1 MESKT
6 IKLYLFLLLTIFFIN
21 FSSTLL
27 ANEQATHQTN
37 DQAVYQSIVYPKI
50 SLLTCDSGNEL
61 YSTFGHSA
69 LRVYYPESGKDIVF
83 NFGLFDFNT
92 PYFYT
97 KFVRGKLKYMLGIQ
111 YTSDFIEQF
120 KWEKR
125 GVKEQILNL
134 TETQTQ
140 ELIDRLAV
148 LYMPQNRYYYYSFL
162 YKNCTSELRDII
174 FPLVALSKENY
185 ESKSANVT
193 YRELLN
199 VHINGWTKFG
209 INLLLGSSLDR
220 ITNSYESMFLPENLY
235 EGTALLYNGDAP
247 LVSEKV
253 YLYKAPESEKN
264 ISFIDSLISP
274 FIVFSLLFAVMLF
287 VFIRGIVT
295 GKKKL
300 LYIFNNTYLGLIS
313 LLGLV
318 LIVIVLITEHTELY
332 ANYNLLWC
340 NPLFFFVLVAS
351 FKRWRKAERLF
362 CTISL
367 LFIALLQIVWAYGI
381 QYVEPGFIPIVT
393 TLALSFAIRLI
404 LPYSSGT
411 IVKPTSSR

>member
-97 KFVRGKLKYMLGIQ
+97 KF
-111 YTSDFIEQF
+111 
-120 KWEKR
+120 
-125 GVKEQILNL
+125 
-134 TETQTQ
+134 
-140 ELIDRLAV
+140 
-148 LYMPQNRYYYYSFL
+148 
-162 YKNCTSELRDII
+162 
-174 FPLVALSKENY
+174 
-185 ESKSANVT
+185 
-193 YRELLN
+193 
-199 VHINGWTKFG
+199 G

-247 LVSEKV
+247 LVSENV

>member
-140 ELIDRLAV
+140 ELIDRL
-148 LYMPQNRYYYYSFL
+148 
-162 YKNCTSELRDII
+162 
-174 FPLVALSKENY
+174 
-185 ESKSANVT
+185 
-193 YRELLN
+193 
-199 VHINGWTKFG
+199 
-209 INLLLGSSLDR
+209 
-220 ITNSYESMFLPENLY
+220 
-235 EGTALLYNGDAP
+235 
-247 LVSEKV
+247 
-253 YLYKAPESEKN
+253 
-264 ISFIDSLISP
+264 
-274 FIVFSLLFAVMLF
+274 
-287 VFIRGIVT
+287 
-295 GKKKL
+295 
-300 LYIFNNTYLGLIS
+300 
-313 LLGLV
+313 
-318 LIVIVLITEHTELY
+318 
-332 ANYNLLWC
+332 
-340 NPLFFFVLVAS
+340 
-351 FKRWRKAERLF
+351 F

-393 TLALSFAIRLI
+393 TLAQSFAIRLI